1 MQPLEGIKVVDLSK
15 VLAGPLCGQYL
26 GELGADVIKVEPVGS
41 GDDTRGWLPQDEG
54 QSAIFLAVNHNKRS
68 IAVDLK
74 SDAGRQIVHDL
85 VRDADVVL
93 QGFGGGTAARLGVDY
108 ETLSSLNP
116 RLIYCEISGYG
127 RSGPLGMEPGYDV
140 MLQAFSGMISTMG
153 DPGGA
158 YARASFSP
166 VDIGTALYGVS
177 GVLAAVI
184 ERGRTGKGVYVELS
198 LMETALGFMGY
209 MAQNY
214 WRTGKNPQR
223 MGTAHPSMAP
233 YQAFQAADGPI
244 MIGAGNDA
252 QWRRFCA
259 VAGLDAWVDHP
270 ELATNALRVEN
281 LQKTAE
287 VVQERVRTRTVAE
300 WMKLLRGAGIPCS
313 PIHSLGQALEHPQV
327 AARGLIVSSEHAVLG
342 PLQNVGLPIRF
353 QDEERIANRPPPLL
367 GEHSEEILRGAGYSN
382 QQIDQLKAERVI
394 GSAPATGLSTTGV

>member
-1 MQPLEGIKVVDLSK
+1 MQPLQGIKVIDLSK

-41 GDDTRGWLPQDEG
+41 GDDTRGWLPQDQG

-68 IAVDLK
+68 IALDLK
-74 SDAGRQIVHDL
+74 SEAGRQVVHDL

-108 ETLSSLNP
+108 ETLAALNP

-127 RSGPLGMEPGYDV
+127 RSGPLGKEPGYDV

-153 DPGGA
+153 EAGGA

-166 VDIGTALYGVS
+166 VDIGTAMHGVS

-214 WRTGKNPQR
+214 WRTGNNPQR

-233 YQAFQAADGPI
+233 YQAFQAADGPL

-259 VAGLDAWVDHP
+259 VAGLEAWVDHP
-270 ELATNALRVEN
+270 DLATNALRVKN
-281 LQKTAE
+281 LQKTVE
-287 VVQERVRTRTVAE
+287 VVQERMQTRTIAQ
-300 WMKLLRGAGIPCS
+300 WMELLRGAGIPCS
-313 PIHSLGQALEHPQV
+313 PIHTLGQALAHPQV
-327 AARGLIVSSEHAVLG
+327 ADRGLLVSSQHPMLG
-342 PLQNVGLPIRF
+342 TLQNVGLPIRF
-353 QDEERIANRPPPLL
+353 QNEDRSASRPPPLL
-367 GEHSEEILRGAGYSN
+367 GEHSEEILRDAGYSK
-382 QQIDQLKAERVI
+382 QQISQLKAAGVI
-394 GSAPATGLSTTGV
+394 ASTPACATAA